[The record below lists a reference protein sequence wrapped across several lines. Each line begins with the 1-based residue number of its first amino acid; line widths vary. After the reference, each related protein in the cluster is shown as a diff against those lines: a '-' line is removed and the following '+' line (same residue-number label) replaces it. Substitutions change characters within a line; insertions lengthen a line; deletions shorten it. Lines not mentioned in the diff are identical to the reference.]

1 MNIKSTDMKKA
12 SLLTACMMLIP
23 FSIMMCQELRSEA
36 VQNEANR
43 ITVTASPEI
52 EALVGMWAA
61 GFESSNPGMKVTLTA
76 AEAATA
82 GADIHFIAGNS
93 LQESGY
99 ASAFR
104 MVVGRDVVVP
114 VMSDK
119 NPFLEE
125 IFNRGLSQ
133 QEFAALL
140 SSEDIYT
147 WGKILGNNSS
157 ERVNA
162 LILGNS
168 TVQSSVAR
176 FVSLDQSLVR
186 GSFISSPSALIGAL
200 DRDPLSVGFLRL
212 ADITDPSS
220 QEFISGLRV
229 IPVDVNSN
237 GISDYFE
244 QFYSDFRSFNR
255 GVYIGKY
262 PKTLCNNI
270 FAVAPAQQLNEAGTA
285 LLSYILTDGQPKL
298 ALSGFTALAD
308 GEGRNR
314 AAILGSDEN
323 VVSVSPGGTDPYRAA
338 MWVAAFIITVS
349 LLSYAL
355 YRLAGKR
362 ASAGVKPESV
372 HNESFSEK
380 NLIIPA
386 GILFDKSHTWAF
398 MERDG
403 SVRVGI
409 DDFLQHLTGSIT
421 RLRMKSPGEKVRK
434 GDHILSL
441 VQKGKQLDICSPV
454 SGIIRSSN
462 EQLVTNPAAINN
474 SPFNDG
480 WIYTIEPDNW
490 MKESRIM
497 IMAGKYAEWIK
508 GEFTR
513 MKDFLASLPD
523 VNQVRLAH
531 VVLQDGGELK
541 EGLLEEFGPEVW
553 EEFQMKFMDNA
564 R

>member
-1 MNIKSTDMKKA
+1 
-12 SLLTACMMLIP
+12 
-23 FSIMMCQELRSEA
+23 
-36 VQNEANR
+36 
-43 ITVTASPEI
+43 
-52 EALVGMWAA
+52 
-61 GFESSNPGMKVTLTA
+61 
-76 AEAATA
+76 
-82 GADIHFIAGNS
+82 
-93 LQESGY
+93 
-99 ASAFR
+99 
-104 MVVGRDVVVP
+104 
-114 VMSDK
+114 
-119 NPFLEE
+119 
-125 IFNRGLSQ
+125 
-133 QEFAALL
+133 
-140 SSEDIYT
+140 
-147 WGKILGNNSS
+147 
-157 ERVNA
+157 
-162 LILGNS
+162 
-168 TVQSSVAR
+168 
-176 FVSLDQSLVR
+176 
-186 GSFISSPSALIGAL
+186 
-200 DRDPLSVGFLRL
+200 
-212 ADITDPSS
+212 
-220 QEFISGLRV
+220 
-229 IPVDVNSN
+229 
-237 GISDYFE
+237 
-244 QFYSDFRSFNR
+244 
-255 GVYIGKY
+255 
-262 PKTLCNNI
+262 
-270 FAVAPAQQLNEAGTA
+270 
-285 LLSYILTDGQPKL
+285 
-298 ALSGFTALAD
+298 
-308 GEGRNR
+308 
-314 AAILGSDEN
+314 
-323 VVSVSPGGTDPYRAA
+323 
-338 MWVAAFIITVS
+338 
-349 LLSYAL
+349 L

-372 HNESFSEK
+372 HNEGFSEK
-380 NLIIPA
+380 NIVIPA

-462 EQLVTNPAAINN
+462 EQLVNNPAAINN